1 MVNRRRGVLIV
12 GLAVVAAVASIV
24 LADVIFVYTG
34 TINVQPMTTA
44 PLVFSTGPNAG
55 PTNTNAEPYI
65 SFTGGYGGFT
75 VTLVITDSSAV
86 YYYEAGELTVN
97 TPGYIYVSSVS
108 VTPSYTASTAP
119 VQSMTIY
126 IQDTSGSIA
135 CQLPVISGGLP
146 DPPPPPSPPPPSSP
160 ATTPSSSCK
169 LGAGTYY
176 ISIKVMPN
184 LPVTGSSTET
194 VTVNFGYNV
203 ISGASVPVPT

>member
-34 TINVQPMTTA
+34 TINVQPMTTT
-44 PLVFSTGPNAG
+44 PLVFSTGPNG
-55 PTNTNAEPYI
+55 NEQPYI
-65 SFTGGYGGFT
+65 SFTVSPNYDSFT

-160 ATTPSSSCK
+160 APPPSSSCK

-203 ISGASVPVPT
+203 ISGASVLVPT

>member
-12 GLAVVAAVASIV
+12 GLAVVAVVASIA

-34 TINVQPMTTA
+34 TINVQPMTTT
-44 PLVFSTGPNAG
+44 PLVFNTGPNAG
-55 PTNTNAEPYI
+55 PTSTAAEPYI

-97 TPGYIYVSSVS
+97 TPGYIYVSSV
-108 VTPSYTASTAP
+108 TTSYTTSTAP

-126 IQDTSGSIA
+126 IQDTSGSIV
-135 CQLPVISGGLP
+135 CQLPVISVISGG
-146 DPPPPPSPPPPSSP
+146 SP
-160 ATTPSSSCK
+160 ATTPSSSCP
-169 LGAGTYY
+169 LNAGNTYY
-176 ISIKVMPN
+176 ISIKVVPN

-203 ISGASVPVPT
+203 ISGSSVPVPT

>member
-12 GLAVVAAVASIV
+12 GLAVVAAVASIA

-34 TINVQPMTTA
+34 TINVQPMATT
-44 PLVFSTGPNAG
+44 PLVFNTGPNAG
-55 PTNTNAEPYI
+55 PTSTAAEPYI

-97 TPGYIYVSSVS
+97 TPGYIYVSSV
-108 VTPSYTASTAP
+108 TTSYTTSTAP

-126 IQDTSGSIA
+126 IQDTSGSIV
-135 CQLPVISGGLP
+135 CQFPVISGG
-146 DPPPPPSPPPPSSP
+146 SPTSPPPSS
-160 ATTPSSSCK
+160 SCP
-169 LGAGTYY
+169 LNAGNTYY
-176 ISIKVMPN
+176 ISIYVSPN
-184 LPVTGSSTET
+184 LPVTDSSTET

-203 ISGASVPVPT
+203 ISGASVLVPT